1 MNSYVFCGTLA
12 VALAFNSI
20 CAPARAAEPST
31 SMLPSSEL
39 PGKFAFSGPSET
51 YRTIYSGGQLV
62 TKPDNISEGRAPMLY
77 RVCLTRL
84 THGKFHVSTK
94 LLKAEGGS
102 CKELYVGVVELKPKE
117 CVDVI
122 GFSVAVGVSDCGK
135 DLCDVEGSYAALA
148 TLPNPPC
155 P

>member
-1 MNSYVFCGTLA
+1 M
-12 VALAFNSI
+12 VA
-20 CAPARAAEPST
+20 P
-31 SMLPSSEL
+31 SEL
-39 PGKFAFSGPSET
+39 PGKFAFSGPSEK

-62 TKPDNISEGRAPMLY
+62 SKSAKISEGQVPMLY

-84 THGKFHVSTK
+84 SRGKFHVQTK

-102 CKELYVGVVELKPKE
+102 CKEWYAGSAEMKPKE

-135 DLCDVEGSYAALA
+135 DLCDAEGSYAALA
-148 TLPNPPC
+148 TLQTPPC